1 MSLFG
6 DDDSVRAAVPVS
18 KSLFDD
24 EPSSTPGSKSSLF
37 ADDDT
42 GPSPWGL
49 PTPKKAGRQDLI
61 KNLLP
66 ASDVPDS
73 YIDVFDNILK
83 DGDGSGGKI
92 NADGVMRVFKAG
104 HISDSD
110 QTRILDIVGPNG
122 QRDLGRNE
130 FNVLLA
136 LVGLLQEKEDATL
149 DGVDER
155 RKSSLIIV
163 YEDC

>member
-6 DDDSVRAAVPVS
+6 DDESVRAPAPVS

-24 EPSSTPGSKSSLF
+24 EPPSSTPGSKNSLF

-49 PTPKKAGRQDLI
+49 PTPKKAGRRELI

-83 DGDGSGGKI
+83 SGDGLGGKI
-92 NADGVMRVFKAG
+92 NADGVMKVFKAG
-104 HISDSD
+104 QISSND
-110 QTRILDIVGPNG
+110 QNNILDIVGTNG
-122 QRDLGRNE
+122 QLDLGRNE

-136 LVGLLQEKEDATL
+136 LVGLVQENEDATL

-155 RKSSLIIV
+155 RKSQSMM
-163 YEDC
+163 

>member
-6 DDDSVRAAVPVS
+6 DDEPVRAPTTAS

-24 EPSSTPGSKSSLF
+24 EPPSSTLGSKNSLF
-37 ADDDT
+37 ADNDT

-49 PTPKKAGRQDLI
+49 PTPKKTGRQELI
-61 KNLLP
+61 RNLLP

-73 YIDVFDNILK
+73 YVDIFDNILK
-83 DGDGSGGKI
+83 NGDGAGGKI
-92 NADGVMRVFKAG
+92 YSDGVMKVLKASN
-104 HISDSD
+104 ISSHD
-110 QTRILDIVGPNG
+110 QAIILDIVGANG
-122 QRDLGRNE
+122 QLDFGRNE

-136 LVGLLQEKEDATL
+136 LVGLIQENEDATL

-155 RKSSLIIV
+155 RKSQS
-163 YEDC
+163 YSE